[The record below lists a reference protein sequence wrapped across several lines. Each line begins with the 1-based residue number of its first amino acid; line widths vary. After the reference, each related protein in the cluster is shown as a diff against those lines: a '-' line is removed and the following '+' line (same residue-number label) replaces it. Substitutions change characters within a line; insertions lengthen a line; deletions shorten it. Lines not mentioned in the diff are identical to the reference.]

1 LWRFSARFFS
11 AAQMVS
17 RSGFCKQWAGAGMID
32 RELLIF
38 LITLAVGIAIY
49 TATSP
54 LNFSDPAWNR
64 NCTEPDCNYEY
75 LRP

>member
-1 LWRFSARFFS
+1 MASINLLPTTS
-11 AAQMVS
+11 
-17 RSGFCKQWAGAGMID
+17 GAGMIKIGS
-32 RELLIF
+32 ELLVF

-54 LNFSDPAWNR
+54 LNFSDPAWSR
-64 NCTEPDCNYEY
+64 NCTGPNCIYEY